1 LPQLPLESAVFLFA
15 AITRRSSNT
24 GELAN
29 VPESP
34 ARKSSGAS
42 LRASRSPKAWDSR
55 ANFGRGSSCCGLGT
69 EILQRSQRGRNYQ
82 ARSPESLSNFRSF
95 LVFLRLSSS
104 SHLTGAISPLELH
117 HLVPVHIPNLLVP
130 SASQTRTAFL
140 TFGFGSS
147 TACGGMFV
155 SFIRGAKGETQGRV
169 KRSCLGL
176 KGEFRLWE
184 N

>member
-1 LPQLPLESAVFLFA
+1 LFPTS
-15 AITRRSSNT
+15 INPEGSI
-24 GELAN
+24 GEPVKRLA
-29 VPESP
+29 SP
-34 ARKSSGAS
+34 ASKSSGAS
-42 LRASRSPKAWDSR
+42 YRPSKSRRAWASR
-55 ANFGRGSSCCGLGT
+55 ANSGSGSTYCGLG
-69 EILQRSQRGRNYQ
+69 LRSCSEGQRGRNCQ
-82 ARSPESLSNFRSF
+82 AGSPESLSNFRSF

-155 SFIRGAKGETQGRV
+155 SFIRGAKGETQRSV